1 MTNQRFIDSCNA
13 EIAAIMRRVKQRID
27 SEVLPTLNEQVAEQ
41 CKSEET
47 AAWKRRYE
55 YSQTAHTATIA
66 ICQQA
71 ESQALHWMQ
80 AWKDREESINRAQ
93 LMADSAENRV
103 KELESQLSQH
113 NAVAE
118 RLAEVERLV
127 RRFAAWGIWSEADSN
142 KLSPTRD
149 KWSDLEA
156 EARRLGVL

>member
-1 MTNQRFIDSCNA
+1 MTNQRFIDSCNE

-47 AAWKRRYE
+47 A
-55 YSQTAHTATIA
+55 
-66 ICQQA
+66 
-71 ESQALHWMQ
+71 